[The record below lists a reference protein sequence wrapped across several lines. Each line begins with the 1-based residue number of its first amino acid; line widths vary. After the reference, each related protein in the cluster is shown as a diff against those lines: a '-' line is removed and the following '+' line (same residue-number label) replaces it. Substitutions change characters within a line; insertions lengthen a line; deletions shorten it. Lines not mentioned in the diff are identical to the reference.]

1 MAQHDYNIAN
11 QSGASF
17 RTDLNNSLSAILS
30 NNSGSSEPSTRTA
43 YMFWAD
49 TTNNALKVRN
59 SANNAWITL
68 RTLSGNI
75 DTTPFGIGTDSPG
88 SYNAVANSLVV
99 YESGADAGI
108 TIATSSSSYNCNI
121 YFADGTGPGANN
133 AGRIQYDHGNNDMA
147 FWLNGYIRGLFGP
160 NGTLHNIALNNTFY
174 AQSSAG
180 AGTTYTLFSGSRNGT
195 LGQKETGTNCVKIY
209 TNGNIENTNNSY
221 GSLSDIT
228 LKDNIVDASPQW
240 NDFKAFRFVNYNL
253 ISDPSTTKLGVIA
266 QEIEK
271 VSPGLVY
278 EVPELDENDVPTGVV
293 TKGVKYSVLYL
304 KAAKALQEAMERIE
318 QLEAKVAALENA

>member
-11 QSGASF
+11 QSGAAF

-30 NNSGSSEPSTRTA
+30 NNSGSSQPSTRTA

-49 TTNNALKVRN
+49 TTNNLLKMRN
-59 SANNAWITL
+59 SANSAWITL

-75 DTTPFGIGTDSPG
+75 DTTPLGVGTDSPG
-88 SYNAVANSLVV
+88 NYNSAANSLVV
-99 YESGADAGI
+99 YESGADSGI
-108 TIATSSSSYNCNI
+108 TVATSSSSYDCNI
-121 YFADGTGPGANN
+121 YFADGTAAGANN
-133 AGRIQYDHGNNDMA
+133 VGRIQYDHGSNDMA
-147 FWLNGYIRGLFGP
+147 FWVNGYIRGVFGQ
-160 NGTLHNIALNNTFY
+160 NGTLFNMALNNTFF
-174 AQSSAG
+174 AESSAS
-180 AGTTYTLFSGSRNGT
+180 AGTTYTVFSGSYNAT
-195 LGQKETGTNCVKIY
+195 LGQEGTGTASVKIY
-209 TNGNIENTNNSY
+209 TNGNIQNQNNSY

-228 LKDNIVDASPQW
+228 LKDNIVDASSQW

-253 ISDPSTTKLGVIA
+253 IDDPGTTQLGVIA
-266 QEIEK
+266 QEVEN

-318 QLEAKVAALENA
+318 QLEAKVTALENA

>member
-11 QSGASF
+11 QSGAAF

-30 NNSGSSEPSTRTA
+30 NNSGSSQPSTRTA

-49 TTNNALKVRN
+49 TSNNVLKMRN
-59 SANNAWITL
+59 SSNSAWITL

-75 DTTPFGIGTDSPG
+75 DTTPLGVGTDSPG
-88 SYNAVANSLVV
+88 SYNSAANSLVV
-99 YESGADAGI
+99 YESGADSGI
-108 TIATSSSSYNCNI
+108 TIATSSSSYDCNI
-121 YFADGTGPGANN
+121 YFADGTSSGANN
-133 AGRIQYDHGNNDMA
+133 AGRIQYDHGVNDMM
-147 FWLNGYIRGLFGP
+147 FWVNGYVRGVIGQ
-160 NGTLHNIALNNTFY
+160 NGTLYNMALNNTFY

-180 AGTTYTLFSGSRNGT
+180 AGTTYTLFSGYYGST
-195 LGQKETGTNCVKIY
+195 LGQEETGVRSVAIY
-209 TNGNIENTNNSY
+209 TNGNIQNTNNSY
-221 GSLSDIT
+221 GQLSDIK
-228 LKDNIVDASPQW
+228 LKTNIVDASSQW

-253 ISDPSTTKLGVIA
+253 ISDPSLTQLGVIA
-266 QEIEK
+266 QEIEN

-293 TKGVKYSVLYL
+293 TKGVKYSILYL